1 MARTRWQYAAIA
13 ATVSLSIAAC
23 SDNTSWFKGE
33 SEAVDSALN
42 TLVSDLDLR
51 QDPRAGRNLPQ
62 ITDPLPQLGRDLFF
76 TKALGGGMDSA
87 CVTCHHP
94 SLGGA
99 DALSFS
105 VGVGA
110 VNPDLLGEGRVHGG
124 GLPLVPRNAPT
135 VFNLGLWDTGLF
147 WDSRVES
154 LGKTAGANGA
164 GSGIRTPDTLLG
176 TADPGAGPNLASA
189 QAHFPVTSAEEMR
202 TSAFENGSSNED
214 VRSHLAARV
223 GNYGI
228 GAGELATNTWLP
240 AFQAAFS
247 STDTAENL
255 ITFDNIAEAIG
266 EYERSMVFVNSPWQR
281 FLDGDTEAMTQ
292 QQKEGALLFFTR
304 PGDGGAGC
312 AACHS
317 GPLFSNGMHTTVA
330 FPQIGPGKGDGPT
343 TNDDFGRE
351 RETGNPQ
358 DRYRFRVPSLLNIE
372 MTAPYGHA
380 GAYATLEEVVRHY
393 DSPQRTVDT
402 YFANG
407 GWCQQD
413 QFRDLASCASLYP
426 DAVSNTQLAL
436 DKLRQEQRDRVSL
449 FGQIDLEDAQVDQL
463 VAFMQ
468 ALTDPCVTDRSC
480 LDPWIANNAS
490 SGHDGIQLNAVDE
503 AMNPL

>member
-1 MARTRWQYAAIA
+1 MARTRWQYVAIA

-23 SDNTSWFKGE
+23 SDNTTWFKGE

-228 GAGELATNTWLP
+228 SQRRSA
-240 AFQAAFS
+240 
-247 STDTAENL
+247 STSA
-255 ITFDNIAEAIG
+255 
-266 EYERSMVFVNSPWQR
+266 R
-281 FLDGDTEAMTQ
+281 
-292 QQKEGALLFFTR
+292 
-304 PGDGGAGC
+304 
-312 AACHS
+312 
-317 GPLFSNGMHTTVA
+317 
-330 FPQIGPGKGDGPT
+330 
-343 TNDDFGRE
+343 
-351 RETGNPQ
+351 
-358 DRYRFRVPSLLNIE
+358 
-372 MTAPYGHA
+372 
-380 GAYATLEEVVRHY
+380 
-393 DSPQRTVDT
+393 
-402 YFANG
+402 
-407 GWCQQD
+407 WC
-413 QFRDLASCASLYP
+413 S
-426 DAVSNTQLAL
+426 
-436 DKLRQEQRDRVSL
+436 
-449 FGQIDLEDAQVDQL
+449 
-463 VAFMQ
+463 
-468 ALTDPCVTDRSC
+468 
-480 LDPWIANNAS
+480 
-490 SGHDGIQLNAVDE
+490 
-503 AMNPL
+503 